1 MASRQGA
8 VVTWRGEHTSAEVQE
23 GTRRGQEGMATLARS
38 LPGARSSHTCTAR
51 EHEDVLVSVLTVDTE
66 HHADSGQARL
76 QGWAQDTAG
85 QVLAAAEVYTGEV
98 LLSPAEQSRPG
109 RRRESRVSR
118 SRHTARPL
126 GWRPPRS
133 GSSTLGGAP
142 SPRPPQGAA
151 VIERETGPW
160 RARRCPCA
168 RPGHSPAER

>member
-23 GTRRGQEGMATLARS
+23 GTRRGQEGRATRARS

-85 QVLAAAEVYTGEV
+85 QVLAAPEVGTGEV
-98 LLSPAEQSRPG
+98 LLSPAEQSRARAQEGVTRLPQAAHCPPPGVATTPIRLLHPGRCAVSAASPG
-109 RRRESRVSR
+109 RRRDRAGDRAV
-118 SRHTARPL
+118 ARA
-126 GWRPPRS
+126 
-133 GSSTLGGAP
+133 TLP
-142 SPRPPQGAA
+142 VR
-151 VIERETGPW
+151 TPW
-160 RARRCPCA
+160 A
-168 RPGHSPAER
+168 